1 MRSTLVALG
10 AFTVAAA
17 VFRRLPQPHPEA
29 SPGLFPL
36 NRYRACLQ
44 DVVNLTPSSGN
55 LALQASGTHMH

>member
-10 AFTVAAA
+10 AFTVAEA
-17 VFRRLPQPHPEA
+17 VFAGCL
-29 SPGLFPL
+29 SPTQPL